1 MVKKNNLFIFVFV
14 FISFLFLR
22 TWLLSKTIPFAW
34 DQERDANVI
43 SKIIH
48 GQSLPLIGPRVVG
61 DNGFYL
67 GPYFFYLLLPFY
79 ALASLNPI
87 AITYF
92 VVFVSIVFFV
102 ITYLS
107 FKEIFNQKIALTFLL
122 IWGVLPLTVNIDRI
136 AWNPLLIPLCF
147 SVIILLLKN
156 IKNVYSYYL
165 LLGFILG
172 ITFHLHFQGIFYLI
186 FTLAYLYKD
195 NLKNIKKF
203 PLVLL
208 GFLLSFAPLLIFDL
222 RHNFINSH
230 LFVDFFFSPYSA
242 PHSLLNFLPVW
253 ANFIGKFTGIN
264 NLIFAILIWLLLLIF
279 STLKRKSTFFFASAV
294 IILITPI
301 AFALYGQRPSEYYFS
316 YLLPIIVLFISFA
329 FSKINLSS
337 FVYMVIIFF
346 ACYISFNQIKEDSL
360 SLFYKNQI
368 VKEAKTILKDQSV
381 YISYDTPLGQNN
393 GFDYLVSYYK
403 INRSE
408 DPTHPGVQFMIPKRE
423 SLPSAGNVSLFIPK
437 L

>member
-1 MVKKNNLFIFVFV
+1 MVRENNLFLFIFVFL
-14 FISFLFLR
+14 SFLFLR
-22 TWLLSKTIPFAW
+22 TWLLPKTIPFAW

-43 SKIIH
+43 SKIIQ

-79 ALASLNPI
+79 VLASLNPI

-92 VVFVSIVFFV
+92 VVFVSMAFFV

-107 FKEIFNQKIALTFLL
+107 FKKIFNQKIALTFLF
-122 IWGVLPLTVNIDRI
+122 IWSVLPLTINIDRI

-165 LLGFILG
+165 ILGFILG
-172 ITFHLHFQGIFYLI
+172 VTFHLHFQGIFYLI

-195 NLKNIKKF
+195 NLRNIKKF
-203 PLVLL
+203 PLILF
-208 GFLLSFAPLLIFDL
+208 GFLVSFAPLFIFDL
-222 RHNFINSH
+222 RHHFINSH
-230 LFVDFFFSPYSA
+230 LFIDFFFSPSSA
-242 PHSLLNFLPVW
+242 PHSLLSFLPVW
-253 ANFIGKFTGIN
+253 ANFIGKLIGIN
-264 NLIFAILIWLLLLIF
+264 NFVFAILIWLLLLIF
-279 STLKRKSTFFFASAV
+279 SLLKRKSPFFFASTV

-316 YLLPIIVLFISFA
+316 YLLPIIVLSISFV
-329 FSKINLSS
+329 FSKINLPSII
-337 FVYMVIIFF
+337 YTIIIIF
-346 ACYISFNQIKEDSL
+346 ASYISFNQIKEDSL
-360 SLFYKNQI
+360 SLFYKNKI

-393 GFDYLVSYYK
+393 GFDYLVFYHK
-403 INRSE
+403 INKSE
-408 DPTHPGVQFMIPKRE
+408 DPTHPGVQFMIPKRD